1 MNHQVYSESIDSIE
15 NRYSSNFIHGL
26 NEDQIR
32 KNGELFGKNE
42 LPEQKSVSEWTLLL
56 RQFNNPII
64 YILIIAAILNVFIAD
79 TTDALVIILVIL
91 LNTGI
96 GYYQEKR
103 AAKALNSLKK
113 LTSPTARVLRNSIIS
128 TINTHELVCGDIVF
142 VESGTRVPADARIIE
157 SYGLSTDE
165 AMLTGETFPIHKSYE
180 QLAESDIPIGEQYNM
195 LFASSIVLKGRGKAI
210 IVEVGNRT
218 EIGKITKS
226 IVQSELTESPLEKQI
241 STFGKKLSIAISS
254 IVVLIF
260 IIGFLQGI
268 AASEMLLTAIGLA
281 VSAIPEGLPVSVT
294 IALSVGI
301 AKMAEHKA
309 IIRRLAAVETL
320 GSTTV
325 ICTDKTGTLTKN
337 QMVLKYLDL
346 PGQTYSFSGNGYEKQ
361 GVMSPENKDAE
372 SVPQNLKIAI
382 LIAAKCTETSISE
395 HAGEYIISGDP
406 TEAALLIGAEKSN
419 INIVCSKHRLI
430 LPFESENRFMANY
443 TDSELGSL
451 LLVKGSP
458 EAVLP
463 LCIST
468 LSSENIIENIDK
480 LLLQSIAQDAAAN
493 GFRVLAMA
501 YKNDE
506 NESCNSLDDI
516 QELTFIGFAYIQDSI
531 RQEAADAV
539 NDCKQAGIR
548 IIMITGDHPETAN
561 AIASHIQ
568 LHTTSTNSITGL
580 ELSKQDEQSFD
591 NILNTVDVYARVAP
605 EHKLKIVK
613 SLQHMGN
620 IVAMTG
626 DGVND
631 APALST
637 ADIGI
642 AMGSGSDIAKETAS
656 MVIVDDNFA
665 TIVQAVRRGRIIVHN
680 LQHILLYILSTS
692 LGGILTI
699 ALSVLIGLP
708 VPLLPGQLLWVNL
721 VTDGTS
727 TFPLAFENEH
737 GNVMNNKP
745 RKNGS
750 SLLES
755 FMIERIIVAGITMMI
770 GTIGVFLY
778 SMYVLHNSLIESR
791 TLAFCTLAL
800 FQIWNV
806 QNSRSA
812 NRSLFFRLKTHKE
825 ILDPIGITTNPMLLG
840 IMILALVLQ
849 IIAVSVP
856 LLNTLLKTHPLQIEE
871 WFLCLGISLS
881 IIIIAEFHKFIRRNH

>member
-1 MNHQVYSESIDSIE
+1 MNHHIFSESIDSIE

-42 LPEQKSVSEWTLLL
+42 LPKQKSVSEWTLLL

-372 SVPQNLKIAI
+372 SLPQNLKIAI

-406 TEAALLIGAEKSN
+406 TEAALMIGAEKSN

-458 EAVLP
+458 EAILP

-468 LSSENIIENIDK
+468 LSSENIIENIDN

-501 YKNDE
+501 IKNDE

>member
-1 MNHQVYSESIDSIE
+1 MNHQIYSESIDSIE

-268 AASEMLLTAIGLA
+268 AASEMLLTAISLA

-361 GVMSPENKDAE
+361 GVMSPDNKDAE
-372 SVPQNLKIAI
+372 SIPQNLKIAI

-406 TEAALLIGAEKSN
+406 TEAALMIGAEKSN

-506 NESCNSLDDI
+506 NETCNSLDDI

-737 GNVMNNKP
+737 GNVMSNKP

-755 FMIERIIVAGITMMI
+755 FMIERIIVAGIIMMI

-825 ILDPIGITTNPMLLG
+825 ILEPIGITTNPMLLG

-856 LLNTLLKTHPLQIEE
+856 LLNTLLKTHPLQVEE